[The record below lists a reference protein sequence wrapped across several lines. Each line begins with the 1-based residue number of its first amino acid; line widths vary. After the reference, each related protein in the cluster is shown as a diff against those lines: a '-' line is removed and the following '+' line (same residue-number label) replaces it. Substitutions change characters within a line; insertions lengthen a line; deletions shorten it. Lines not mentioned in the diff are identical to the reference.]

1 MYAETHI
8 IEAPVGIEL
17 VHEAAQRFIG
27 LFRLLDPAGI
37 RVDVAHELAHVDDAT
52 QNIAETVQVLYHL
65 AKLCWVWVCGGCGD
79 ARHEGVG
86 LEDRAAGEGLECVWT
101 GERRELAEGRKR
113 SGRRRREG
121 AIEVGR

>member
-1 MYAETHI
+1 MYAETYI
-8 IEAPVGIEL
+8 IETPVGVEL

-27 LFRLLDPAGI
+27 LFSLLDPAGV

-52 QNIAETVQVLYHL
+52 QDIAETVQVLYYL
-65 AKLCWVWVCGGCGD
+65 AKLGGVWVCGGGGD
-79 ARHEGVG
+79 ARDEGVG
-86 LEDRAAGEGLECVWT
+86 VEDGAAGEGLECVWT

-113 SGRRRREG
+113 RGRRRREG

>member
-1 MYAETHI
+1 MYGQTHI

-27 LFRLLDPAGI
+27 LFSLLDPAGV
-37 RVDVAHELAHVDDAT
+37 RVDVADELAHVDDAT
-52 QNIAETVQVLYHL
+52 QDIAETVQVLYHL
-65 AKLCWVWVCGGCGD
+65 AKLGWVWVCGGGGD
-79 ARHEGVG
+79 ARDEGVC
-86 LEDRAAGEGLECVWT
+86 LEDRAAGEGLKCVWT

-113 SGRRRREG
+113 RGRRRREG

>member
-1 MYAETHI
+1 MYGQTHI

-27 LFRLLDPAGI
+27 LFSLLDPAGV
-37 RVDVAHELAHVDDAT
+37 RVDVADELAHVDDAT
-52 QNIAETVQVLYHL
+52 QDIAETVQVLYHL
-65 AKLCWVWVCGGCGD
+65 AKLGWVWVCGGGGD
-79 ARHEGVG
+79 ARDEGVC

-101 GERRELAEGRKR
+101 GERRELAEGRKKR
-113 SGRRRREG
+113 GRRRREG

>member
-1 MYAETHI
+1 MYGQTHI

-27 LFRLLDPAGI
+27 LFSLLDPAGV
-37 RVDVAHELAHVDDAT
+37 RVDVADELAHVDDAT
-52 QNIAETVQVLYHL
+52 QDIAETVQVLYHL
-65 AKLCWVWVCGGCGD
+65 AKLGWVWVCGGGGD
-79 ARHEGVG
+79 ARDEGVC

-101 GERRELAEGRKR
+101 RERRELAEGRKR
-113 SGRRRREG
+113 RGRRRREG